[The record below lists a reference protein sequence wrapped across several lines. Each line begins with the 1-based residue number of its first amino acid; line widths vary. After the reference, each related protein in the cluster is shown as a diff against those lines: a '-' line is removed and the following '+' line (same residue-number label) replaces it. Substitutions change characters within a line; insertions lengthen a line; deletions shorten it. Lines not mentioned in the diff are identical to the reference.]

1 MKKGSEFPEGD
12 ERRYFKYRVVFQ
24 GNQVKDQ
31 NWEVAMFSETAST
44 PATLEA
50 SRIADIY
57 SCFTGSRTIDGK
69 PVKHTMQSR
78 DVEQAYLQAELKG
91 SDTYIML
98 PYELWIDEMKKMKQP
113 VFKLEKALYG
123 HKNSG
128 YYWQEFCDVQV
139 RKAGFEPISKS
150 NWPGVYFNR
159 KSKLLLVVYV
169 DDMKMA
175 GPECEMAK
183 AWKDIGERI
192 NLEVPKGDTEDKITF
207 LGCESTRLDKSIN
220 GHPSRVSNTTL
231 RASLERH

>member
-1 MKKGSEFPEGD
+1 
-12 ERRYFKYRVVFQ
+12 
-24 GNQVKDQ
+24 
-31 NWEVAMFSETAST
+31 MFSETAST

-57 SCFTGSRTIDGK
+57 SCFVGSELKNGT

-78 DVEQAYLQAELKG
+78 DVEQAYLQADLEG

-98 PYELWIDEMKKMKQP
+98 PYEMWTPEMKKMKCP
-113 VFKLEKALYG
+113 VFRLEKALYG

-128 YYWQEFCDVQV
+128 YYWQEFCDKQV

-150 NWPGVYFNR
+150 NWPGVYFNK

-175 GPECEMAK
+175 GPENEMDE
-183 AWKDIGERI
+183 AWKALGKHI
-192 NLEVPKGDTEDKITF
+192 NL
-207 LGCESTRLDKSIN
+207 
-220 GHPSRVSNTTL
+220 
-231 RASLERH
+231 SLIHI